1 MTLIKSIRLLHAV
14 SYVLISSQLLFYM
27 LVLTQAMKIVTLE
40 NFMELRK
47 AIDPIFAGL
56 PRILYYIALLLS
68 LVAVILS
75 IQNPGSI
82 IFITSCI
89 SFICIAADITI
100 AMKYNVP
107 INIQI
112 DGYVQGDPGNTDW
125 EMLRT
130 QWLEFIQYRS
140 FIGLVGVVSLITGL
154 VFTNNG

>member
-68 LVAVILS
+68 LVAVICPFKIRDQSSLS
-75 IQNPGSI
+75 
-82 IFITSCI
+82 
-89 SFICIAADITI
+89 
-100 AMKYNVP
+100 
-107 INIQI
+107 
-112 DGYVQGDPGNTDW
+112 
-125 EMLRT
+125 LH
-130 QWLEFIQYRS
+130 
-140 FIGLVGVVSLITGL
+140 
-154 VFTNNG
+154 VFLSYA